1 MKNQNS
7 QHHSNATGLP
17 ILPLIEVH
25 FDFYLVHTLNT
36 MVNLQISCLSLLSFA
51 ILTVTIQLINF
62 LAMLK
67 ERGTDTLN
75 ANDER
80 QYEYFR
86 LQEK

>member
-1 MKNQNS
+1 
-7 QHHSNATGLP
+7 
-17 ILPLIEVH
+17 
-25 FDFYLVHTLNT
+25 